1 MPIVEFSNLNKYGN
15 LRTRRFYQEKSNLSI
30 NNYQYKPLNNISNNR

>member
-15 LRTRRFYQEKSNLSI
+15 IRTRRFYKEKSKLE
-30 NNYQYKPLNNISNNR
+30 Y